1 MKIQGRFLAAALV
14 AMLVAALFVGAFAQ
28 GKPPAKVP
36 AGKAPAGKAPRAI
49 VNSLTILAGE
59 VLEGQPYQNTFIIR
73 NAGDAELQI
82 LSVRPG

>member
-1 MKIQGRFLAAALV
+1 MKFQGRLLTAALV
-14 AMLVAALFVGAFAQ
+14 VMLVAGLFGGAFAQ

-49 VNSLTILAGE
+49 VNNLTIQAGE